1 MKTFIALAL
10 TFAALASAQTVTI
23 TMTGVSPAV
32 LTDINTVWLQQKG
45 PQIGITS
52 APLDAVSTSV
62 TVTVNQATLSAAQPM
77 PAVGSTVLIGSEPMP
92 VTAVSGLVLTLSRG
106 TFPPLN
112 VLSTHLTGE
121 TIAVLVYSSPW
132 VFLTVPIRQWAIGLA
147 QGLGAASAT
156 FGTTVTG
163 AVSQ

>member
-1 MKTFIALAL
+1 MKTLITLAL

-32 LTDINTVWLQQKG
+32 ISDINTAWLLQKG

-52 APLDAVSTSV
+52 APLDGVATSV

-77 PAVGSTVLIGSEPMP
+77 PAVGATVLLGSEPMP
-92 VTAVSGLVLTLSRG
+92 VTAVSGLVLTLTRG
-106 TFPPLN
+106 AFPPLN
-112 VLSTHLTGE
+112 VLTAHPAGE
-121 TIAVLVYSSPW
+121 TISVLAYTSPW
-132 VFLTVPIRQWAIGLA
+132 TFLTVPIRQWAIGLA
-147 QGLGAASAT
+147 QGLGAASAA

-163 AVSQ
+163 TVSP